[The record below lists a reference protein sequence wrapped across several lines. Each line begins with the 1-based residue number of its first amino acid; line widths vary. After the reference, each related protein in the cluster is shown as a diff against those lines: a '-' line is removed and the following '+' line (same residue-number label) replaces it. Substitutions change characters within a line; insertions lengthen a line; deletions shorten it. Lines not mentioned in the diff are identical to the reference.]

1 MDEPLPKTI
10 IYLKAS
16 EIKKL
21 VKSKGKRSS
30 KDFLLYLN
38 GKVERI
44 VTNYCNVL
52 RGNKTLKAV
61 DCMTLDEFN
70 RRR

>member
-1 MDEPLPKTI
+1 MDEPLAKTA
-10 IYLKAS
+10 IYIKAS

-21 VKSKGKRSS
+21 VKSKGKRTS
-30 KDFLLYLN
+30 KDFLLYIN
-38 GKVERI
+38 GKVGRM
-44 VTNYCNVL
+44 VANYCHVL
-52 RGNKTLKAV
+52 TGNKTLKAV

>member
-1 MDEPLPKTI
+1 MDEPLKKDPVYIKM
-10 IYLKAS
+10 S

-21 VKSKGKRSS
+21 VKSKGKRTS
-30 KDFLLYLN
+30 KDFLLYIN
-38 GKVERI
+38 NKVSRM
-44 VTNYCNVL
+44 VVNYCHVL
-52 RGNKTLKAV
+52 TGNKTLKAA